1 MAQPFPVP
9 LSIKA
14 WGASTEIPL
23 AEALIRATIE
33 PLSDAADTMAAS
45 WAFTGSAMT
54 DNTTPIR

>member
-1 MAQPFPVP
+1 MA